1 MIVIAANSPESGL
14 SSTWCITFKLIY
26 PSKNWDKIDERQK
39 NAVKTIWKE
48 RFGKGQASKQ
58 FTHVHTT
65 HRTCNTIQY
74 NTIQNKGSS
83 NFQHTPHKSLY
94 VLGVLDNMYISSVFL
109 LLTKKIDYS
118 PSTNIMALS
127 ATYCSKTHLDI
138 FFFHLVLFIWLKG
151 QGIII
156 TLRYL

>member
-39 NAVKTIWKE
+39 NAGRQFEKKDLA
-48 RFGKGQASKQ
+48 RDKQASNS
-58 FTHVHTT
+58 
-65 HRTCNTIQY
+65 RMYAPLIGRAIQY
-74 NTIQNKGSS
+74 NTTQNKGSS

-138 FFFHLVLFIWLKG
+138 FFFI
-151 QGIII
+151 
-156 TLRYL
+156 